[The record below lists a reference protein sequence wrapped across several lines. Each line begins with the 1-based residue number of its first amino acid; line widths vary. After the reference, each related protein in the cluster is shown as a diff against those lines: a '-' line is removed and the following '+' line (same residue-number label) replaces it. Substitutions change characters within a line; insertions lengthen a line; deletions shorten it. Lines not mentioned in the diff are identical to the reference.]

1 MGSIVRPLVV
11 LLGFGLLT
19 ACLEIPGEEVIY
31 SQQGELLVD
40 RCSHVPV
47 RQGFA
52 GGLPADFQVLVWNLQ
67 KLQAPSWQRDLGRW
81 GETSELLLLQE
92 SQDAPALAAWLAE
105 RQFKWQ
111 QVAAFRFKGRASG
124 VLNGAT
130 VEQVYSCSVRTPEP
144 STRLP
149 KSSLL
154 SLYPLQGSRYPLM
167 VINVH
172 SVNFELGMASYKQ
185 QLTQLVKLPRKYQG
199 PVIVAGD
206 FNTWGDKRRVL
217 LERTMARYQL
227 QPVSFEPDER
237 TLVAGLPLDHLFYR
251 GLSVTQAEAVASDGS
266 DHNPLRVGFHYP

>member
-11 LLGFGLLT
+11 LLGLGLLT
-19 ACLEIPGEEVIY
+19 ACLEIPSEEVIY
-31 SQQGELLVD
+31 SQQGEQLVD

-67 KLQAPSWQRDLGRW
+67 KLQAPSWQRELSRW
-81 GETSELLLLQE
+81 GESSELLLLQE

-111 QVAAFRFKGRASG
+111 QVAAFRFKERASG

-185 QLTQLVKLPRKYQG
+185 QLTQLAKLTRKYQG

-217 LERTMARYQL
+217 LESTMARYQL
-227 QPVSFEPDER
+227 QPVNFEPDER
-237 TLVAGLPLDHLFYR
+237 TRVAGLPLDHLFYR